1 MNNRINPTLMKAML
15 LSLILLITV
24 VQLSA
29 QTPIGIKEIR
39 NHYYQIGEQ
48 IKSCEQG
55 NENCA
60 LFQDRLALNER
71 DQPWPGTGI
80 YQKEVRYFYD
90 RVPELAELRD
100 EEAYKCLQKIE
111 LRTITSAVDEY
122 SEFLLLDGRVVFYYL
137 KNALEEN
144 YVEEYRFYFNE
155 KGSLIRYMI
164 GQEEQKLGAGPPPFD
179 MESLHL
185 TLQGYIEQFLMLHN

>member
-1 MNNRINPTLMKAML
+1 MKAIIFNLLLVML
-15 LSLILLITV
+15 V
-24 VQLSA
+24 VQLGA
-29 QTPIGIKEIR
+29 QVPVGIKEIR
-39 NHYYQIGEQ
+39 SHYYQIGEQ

-55 NENCA
+55 NDDCA
-60 LFQDRLALNER
+60 LFKDRLLLNEGDR
-71 DQPWPGTGI
+71 PWPATGI
-80 YQKEVRYFYD
+80 YQKEIRYYYD
-90 RVPELAELRD
+90 RVPELADLRD

-111 LRTITSAVDEY
+111 LRTITSVVDEY

-164 GQEEQKLGAGPPPFD
+164 GQEEQTLGAGPPPVD

-185 TLQGYIEQFLMLHN
+185 TLQGYIEHFLMLHN